1 MLSTGIARSDLEM
14 SDILQGQLHKIFV
27 PRINVVPLLTI
38 AYCILPPCLVKNV
51 MHVNVTGSLCTHD
64 PFFFSFCLLQDWAKG
79 PSCVEKATLLG
90 RDALQNQLIP
100 FWLWN
105 VWSV

>member
-1 MLSTGIARSDLEM
+1 MLSTGIVRLDLEM

-64 PFFFSFCLLQDWAKG
+64 PFFFFFFA
-79 PSCVEKATLLG
+79 SCRIGQKVPH
-90 RDALQNQLIP
+90 ALKKQH
-100 FWLWN
+100 FW
-105 VWSV
+105 VGMHCRIS